1 MALCKIN
8 GLFRLTRDAELKYTQ
23 DGKAILKIGVACS
36 EKFGDKETQLFL
48 DATAFGKPAE
58 ILSQHAGTKG
68 TQIFLSGKLQT
79 DMWEKEGVK
88 QSKISMIIES
98 FDFVSGQSKSD
109 NQQAPQYQ
117 QYQRTDYQPRQEA
130 KRVMPT
136 GTLPIIDIDD
146 SEIPFNRG

>member
-1 MALCKIN
+1 MALCKVN
-8 GLFRLTRDAELKYTQ
+8 GLFRLTRTAELKYTQ
-23 DGKAILKIGVACS
+23 DGKAILKLGLACS

-58 ILSQHAGTKG
+58 ILNQYAGTKG

-98 FDFVSGQSKSD
+98 FDFVSDQNKSD

-117 QYQRTDYQPRQEA
+117 HTDYQPRPEA
-130 KRVMPT
+130 KREMPT
-136 GTLPIIDIDD
+136 GTLPIIDIDEDD